1 METPRPG
8 KASPKRLASLAK
20 MGEAK
25 AYAKNEILF
34 AEGEK
39 SDTLFI
45 LLEGRVKVF
54 TRDSIGRELVYNI
67 LEPGELFGEMFL
79 DGGSRSASVRAT
91 TPSKCIV
98 LDEVQIKSL
107 IRKHADFAETL
118 LAVLIA
124 RLRHATH
131 MIKDLVLNDVRGRTA
146 ALLNQ
151 MAVLEGKTR
160 VVPATLTQQEI
171 GDRVG
176 ATREMVNQVIAEFI
190 KAGLMT
196 RDQKR
201 RLVFTKDLP
210 VRN

>member
-1 METPRPG
+1 MESSTPARV
-8 KASPKRLASLAK
+8 SPKRLASLAK

-25 AYAKNEILF
+25 LFGKNEILF
-34 AEGEK
+34 TEGQA

-45 LLEGRVKVF
+45 LLEGQVKVF
-54 TRDSIGRELVYNI
+54 TRDSNGRELVFNI

-79 DGGSRSASVRAT
+79 DGGPRSASVRAT
-91 TPSKCIV
+91 MPSKCIV
-98 LDEVQIKSL
+98 LDEAQIKTL

-118 LAVLIA
+118 LTVLIA
-124 RLRHATH
+124 RLRRATH

-151 MAVLEGKTR
+151 MAVIEGRTR
-160 VVPATLTQQEI
+160 VVPAALTQQEI

-176 ATREMVNQVIAEFI
+176 ATREMVNQVIAELI

-210 VRN
+210 VRH